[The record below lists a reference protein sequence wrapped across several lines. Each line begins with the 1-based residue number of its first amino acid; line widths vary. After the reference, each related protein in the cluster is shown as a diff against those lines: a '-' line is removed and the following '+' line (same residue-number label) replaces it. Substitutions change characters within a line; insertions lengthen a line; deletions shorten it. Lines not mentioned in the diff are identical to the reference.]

1 MSIANTSERSTPN
14 DPAGAG
20 ANASV
25 AGGAQNADHGM
36 DVSNIVAI
44 AGMTFCVLA
53 AGLYFA
59 LFYFVSGL
67 PADQQQLEQ
76 LRGNTAILIRL
87 VALGASAGLLNV
99 VALVLCGI
107 GLLLSRR
114 SQWLPIAGAIAAAI
128 LLLSVG
134 AVIFLSMVGGT

>member
-1 MSIANTSERSTPN
+1 MSISNPSELSTSP
-14 DPAGAG
+14 
-20 ANASV
+20 ASV
-25 AGGAQNADHGM
+25 GATGGGQNPEHGL
-36 DVSNIVAI
+36 DVSNIVAM
-44 AGMTFCVLA
+44 AGVTFCVLA

-59 LFYFVSGL
+59 LFYFVARL

-114 SQWLPIAGAIAAAI
+114 SQWIAIAGAIAAAL
-128 LLLSVG
+128 LLLSIG
-134 AVIFLSMVGGT
+134 AVIFLSTVGGT